1 MKLFLI
7 YKITK
12 RLLAGLQNSFD
23 RASCKLMFW
32 GNNVHYST
40 FRSTGVPFIS
50 VARGAECIV
59 GSNLSMNNGASGNP
73 VGSFDK
79 CTFFVDT
86 GGSLKV
92 GDNFG
97 ISQAAI
103 VCHIKIQIGNN
114 VKLGGGACIYD
125 TDFHSLDPAT
135 RANPAADLLS
145 KMKMPVILGNNVFV
159 GARAMIL
166 KGVNIGDGSIIGAGS
181 IVTKS
186 IPAGQI
192 WAGNPA
198 KFIRNVS

>member
-1 MKLFLI
+1 MKIFLI

-12 RLLAGLQNSFD
+12 RLLAGLQYFID
-23 RASCKLMFW
+23 RLRCRVMFW
-32 GNNVHYST
+32 GNNVQCST

-50 VARGAECIV
+50 VARGAECII
-59 GSNLSMNNGASGNP
+59 GSNLSMNNGVSGNP

-86 GGSLKV
+86 GASLNIGSNL
-92 GDNFG
+92 G

-103 VCHIKIQIGNN
+103 VCHLKIEIGNN

-125 TDFHSLDPAT
+125 TDFHSLDPIT
-135 RANPAADLLS
+135 RSNPSADLLS
-145 KMKMPVILGNNVFV
+145 KIKMPVILGNDVFV

-181 IVTKS
+181 IVTRS

-198 KFIRNVS
+198 RFIKNVC